1 MSKTFNM
8 TGGGGGGIKL
18 ASIAIITPPD
28 KTQYRPGQT
37 FNPAGMTVRATYSNG
52 ATAVATGWTY
62 SPSGALTE
70 GTESVTILYTEGGV
84 TAQAQQAVT
93 VQKANIMVP
102 TQSGS
107 LTYNG
112 GPQSP
117 TWNNYDTAEMT
128 IGGVTSGTNAGSYN
142 AQFSLKDTVGTQ
154 WADGTTGDKTVA
166 WSIQKAAGS
175 LSLSPTSMTLD
186 ADNPSKTI
194 TVTRSG
200 TGAISA
206 QSSAPDVASVSVSG
220 NKITVTGHEN
230 GDVTVTVNVAA
241 DSNYNAPAAKTCS
254 VTVSFAQIY
263 GVQWDGTAST
273 TWSRTDAAE
282 TFMNPTPAVNNG
294 NGSSP
299 FDTIMPWAGMVV
311 EDDATAGK
319 LVKIPK
325 YWFKWTRSG
334 NGMKLQISNGPEAG
348 FHVSPAHADRG
359 DGKGERDYVYVG
371 RYHCNTSYKSQAG
384 SQPAASMTRAAA
396 RSSIHNLGSTYWQ
409 YDFAMYWTI
418 MMLYLV
424 EYANW
429 NSQATIGYGCSPSG
443 NKFNMGLTD
452 NMQYHTG
459 TTAAARTTYGSIQYR
474 HIEGLWDNVYDWC
487 DGIRFSGSTVYCIA
501 NPASFSDTSGGTN
514 VGTRATSS
522 GWISGWTNPTADGF
536 EYALYPNAVSGSETT
551 YVCDYCYYGSS
562 GVVLFVGGGYGQ
574 NQDRGA
580 FCLYGNSAASNQ
592 NANIGCRPLAGW
604 HTSLLRFK
612 PFPRFDIDGWNG
624 RAALAGD
631 MPEGHGL
638 VHAGRRDG
646 NTVRQQGEE
655 KTPMKRAGNLFP
667 QLISDGNLDLAID
680 EVNRTHRWH
689 PHHKPNRVVKWVEET
704 REERRAELRQMIL
717 DGFTP
722 SPSTPKRRWVFYLFL
737 LLQDLLLVILSILAK
752 PYLKVLLFLLL

>member
-93 VQKANIMVP
+93 VQKANITVP
-102 TQSGS
+102 TQSGG

-206 QSSAPDVASVSVSG
+206 QSSASDVASVSVSG

-429 NSQATIGYGCSPSG
+429 NSQATIGYGCSPS
-443 NKFNMGLTD
+443 NAKFNMGATD
-452 NMQYHTG
+452 NMVYHTG
-459 TTAAARTTYGSIQYR
+459 TSAASRTTYGSVQYR

-522 GWISGWTNPTADGF
+522 GYISGWTNPTADGF

-551 YVCDYCYYGSS
+551 YVCDYCNYDAS
-562 GVVLFVGGGYGQ
+562 GVVLRVGGYYGQ
-574 NQDRGA
+574 GQNDGA
-580 FCLYGNSAASNQ
+580 FCLYGSNAASD
-592 NANIGCRPLAGW
+592 AGTYIGCR
-604 HTSLLRFK
+604 
-612 PFPRFDIDGWNG
+612 
-624 RAALAGD
+624 
-631 MPEGHGL
+631 
-638 VHAGRRDG
+638 
-646 NTVRQQGEE
+646 
-655 KTPMKRAGNLFP
+655 
-667 QLISDGNLDLAID
+667 
-680 EVNRTHRWH
+680 
-689 PHHKPNRVVKWVEET
+689 
-704 REERRAELRQMIL
+704 
-717 DGFTP
+717 
-722 SPSTPKRRWVFYLFL
+722 
-737 LLQDLLLVILSILAK
+737 LQKL
-752 PYLKVLLFLLL
+752 P

>member
-62 SPSGALTE
+62 SPSGALAE

-93 VQKANIMVP
+93 VQKANITVP

-282 TFMNPTPAVNNG
+282 TFVNPTPAVNNG

-384 SQPAASMTRAAA
+384 SQPAANMTRAAA

-409 YDFAMYWTI
+409 YDYAMYWTI

-429 NSQATIGYGCSPSG
+429 NSQATIGYGCSPS
-443 NKFNMGLTD
+443 NAKFNMGATD
-452 NMQYHTG
+452 NMVYHTG
-459 TTAAARTTYGSIQYR
+459 TSAASRTTYGSVQYR

-522 GWISGWTNPTADGF
+522 GYISGWTNPTADGF

-551 YVCDYCYYGSS
+551 YVCDYCYYYAS
-562 GVVLFVGGGYGQ
+562 GVVLRVGGYYGQ
-574 NQDRGA
+574 FQNRGA
-580 FCLYGNSAASNQ
+580 FCLNGSGAASD
-592 NANIGCRPLAGW
+592 ASADIGCR
-604 HTSLLRFK
+604 
-612 PFPRFDIDGWNG
+612 
-624 RAALAGD
+624 
-631 MPEGHGL
+631 
-638 VHAGRRDG
+638 
-646 NTVRQQGEE
+646 
-655 KTPMKRAGNLFP
+655 
-667 QLISDGNLDLAID
+667 
-680 EVNRTHRWH
+680 
-689 PHHKPNRVVKWVEET
+689 
-704 REERRAELRQMIL
+704 
-717 DGFTP
+717 
-722 SPSTPKRRWVFYLFL
+722 
-737 LLQDLLLVILSILAK
+737 LQKL
-752 PYLKVLLFLLL
+752 P

>member
-37 FNPAGMTVRATYSNG
+37 FDPAGMTVRATYSNG

-70 GTESVTILYTEGGV
+70 GTENVTILYTEGGV

-93 VQKANIMVP
+93 VQKANITVP

-117 TWNNYDTAEMT
+117 TWTGYDTAEMT

-186 ADNPSKTI
+186 ADNPSKAI

-206 QSSAPDVASVSVSG
+206 QSSDPDVASVSVSG
-220 NKITVTGHEN
+220 NQVIVTGHDN

-282 TFMNPTPAVNNG
+282 TFVNPTPAVNNG

-334 NGMKLQISNGPEAG
+334 NGMKLQISNGPEDG

-384 SQPAASMTRAAA
+384 SQPAASMTRATA

-429 NSQATIGYGCSPSG
+429 NSQATIGYGCSPS
-443 NKFNMGLTD
+443 NSKFNSGATD
-452 NMQYHTG
+452 AMIYHTG
-459 TTAAARTTYGSIQYR
+459 TSAASRTTYGSVQYR

-514 VGTRATSS
+514 VGTRATSG

-551 YVCDYCYYGSS
+551 YVCDYCNYYAS
-562 GVVLFVGGGYGQ
+562 GVVLYVGGGYGQ
-574 NQDRGA
+574 YQDLGA
-580 FCLYGNSAASNQ
+580 FFLLGNNSASYAS
-592 NANIGCRPLAGW
+592 ALIGCR
-604 HTSLLRFK
+604 
-612 PFPRFDIDGWNG
+612 
-624 RAALAGD
+624 
-631 MPEGHGL
+631 
-638 VHAGRRDG
+638 
-646 NTVRQQGEE
+646 
-655 KTPMKRAGNLFP
+655 
-667 QLISDGNLDLAID
+667 
-680 EVNRTHRWH
+680 
-689 PHHKPNRVVKWVEET
+689 
-704 REERRAELRQMIL
+704 
-717 DGFTP
+717 
-722 SPSTPKRRWVFYLFL
+722 
-737 LLQDLLLVILSILAK
+737 LQKL
-752 PYLKVLLFLLL
+752 P

>member
-62 SPSGALTE
+62 SPSGALAE

-93 VQKANIMVP
+93 VQKANITVP
-102 TQSGS
+102 TQSGG

-384 SQPAASMTRAAA
+384 SQPAANMTRAAA

-409 YDFAMYWTI
+409 YDYAMYWTI

-429 NSQATIGYGCSPSG
+429 NSQATIGYGCSPS
-443 NKFNMGLTD
+443 NAKFNMGATD
-452 NMQYHTG
+452 NMVYHTG
-459 TTAAARTTYGSIQYR
+459 TSAASRTTYGSVQYR

-522 GWISGWTNPTADGF
+522 GYISGWTNPTADGF

-551 YVCDYCYYGSS
+551 YVCDYCGYSAS
-562 GVVLFVGGGYGQ
+562 GVVLLVGGGYGQ
-574 NQDRGA
+574 DQLLGA
-580 FCLYGNSAASNQ
+580 FYLYGNYAASVA
-592 NANIGCRPLAGW
+592 NAGIGCR
-604 HTSLLRFK
+604 
-612 PFPRFDIDGWNG
+612 
-624 RAALAGD
+624 
-631 MPEGHGL
+631 
-638 VHAGRRDG
+638 
-646 NTVRQQGEE
+646 
-655 KTPMKRAGNLFP
+655 
-667 QLISDGNLDLAID
+667 
-680 EVNRTHRWH
+680 
-689 PHHKPNRVVKWVEET
+689 
-704 REERRAELRQMIL
+704 
-717 DGFTP
+717 
-722 SPSTPKRRWVFYLFL
+722 
-737 LLQDLLLVILSILAK
+737 LQKL
-752 PYLKVLLFLLL
+752 P

>member
-37 FNPAGMTVRATYSNG
+37 FDPAGMTVRATYSNG

-70 GTESVTILYTEGGV
+70 GTENVTILYTEGGV

-93 VQKANIMVP
+93 VQKANITVP

-186 ADNPSKTI
+186 ADNPSKAI

-206 QSSAPDVASVSVSG
+206 QSSNPDVASVSVNG
-220 NKITVTGHEN
+220 NQVTVTGHEN

-282 TFMNPTPAVNNG
+282 TFVNPTPAVNNG

-384 SQPAASMTRAAA
+384 SQPAASMTRAQA
-396 RSSIHNLGSTYWQ
+396 RSNIHNLGSTYWQ

-429 NSQATIGYGCSPSG
+429 NSQATIGYGCSPS
-443 NKFNMGLTD
+443 NAKFNMGATD
-452 NMQYHTG
+452 NMVYHTG
-459 TTAAARTTYGSIQYR
+459 TSAASRTTYGSVQYR

-551 YVCDYCYYGSS
+551 YVCDYCNYGSS
-562 GVVLFVGGGYGQ
+562 GVVLYVGGNYGQ
-574 NQDRGA
+574 NQYYGA
-580 FCLYGNSAASNQ
+580 FCLVGNNAASNQ
-592 NANIGCRPLAGW
+592 VAGIGCR
-604 HTSLLRFK
+604 
-612 PFPRFDIDGWNG
+612 
-624 RAALAGD
+624 
-631 MPEGHGL
+631 
-638 VHAGRRDG
+638 
-646 NTVRQQGEE
+646 
-655 KTPMKRAGNLFP
+655 
-667 QLISDGNLDLAID
+667 
-680 EVNRTHRWH
+680 
-689 PHHKPNRVVKWVEET
+689 
-704 REERRAELRQMIL
+704 
-717 DGFTP
+717 
-722 SPSTPKRRWVFYLFL
+722 
-737 LLQDLLLVILSILAK
+737 LQKL
-752 PYLKVLLFLLL
+752 P

>member
-62 SPSGALTE
+62 SPSGALAE

-93 VQKANIMVP
+93 VQKANITVP

-384 SQPAASMTRAAA
+384 SQPAANMTRAAA

-409 YDFAMYWTI
+409 YDYAMYWTI

-429 NSQATIGYGCSPSG
+429 NSQATIGYGCSPS
-443 NKFNMGLTD
+443 NAKFNMGATD
-452 NMQYHTG
+452 NMVYHTG
-459 TTAAARTTYGSIQYR
+459 TSAASRTTYGSVQYR

-522 GWISGWTNPTADGF
+522 GYISGWTNPTADGF

-551 YVCDYCYYGSS
+551 YVCDYCYYNAS
-562 GVVLFVGGGYGQ
+562 GVVLLVGGYYGQ
-574 NQDRGA
+574 NQSHGA
-580 FCLYGNSAASNQ
+580 FFLYGYYAASF
-592 NANIGCRPLAGW
+592 AVASIGCR
-604 HTSLLRFK
+604 
-612 PFPRFDIDGWNG
+612 
-624 RAALAGD
+624 
-631 MPEGHGL
+631 
-638 VHAGRRDG
+638 
-646 NTVRQQGEE
+646 
-655 KTPMKRAGNLFP
+655 
-667 QLISDGNLDLAID
+667 
-680 EVNRTHRWH
+680 
-689 PHHKPNRVVKWVEET
+689 
-704 REERRAELRQMIL
+704 
-717 DGFTP
+717 
-722 SPSTPKRRWVFYLFL
+722 
-737 LLQDLLLVILSILAK
+737 LQKL
-752 PYLKVLLFLLL
+752 P

>member
-37 FNPAGMTVRATYSNG
+37 FDPAGMTVRATYSNG

-62 SPSGALTE
+62 SPSGALAE

-93 VQKANIMVP
+93 VQKANITVP
-102 TQSGS
+102 TQSGG

-230 GDVTVTVNVAA
+230 GDVTVTVKVAA

-384 SQPAASMTRAAA
+384 SQPAANMTRAAA

-443 NKFNMGLTD
+443 SKFNMGATD
-452 NMQYHTG
+452 NMVYHTG
-459 TTAAARTTYGSIQYR
+459 TSAASRTTYGSVQYR

-522 GWISGWTNPTADGF
+522 GYISGWTNPTADGF

-551 YVCDYCYYGSS
+551 YVCDYCYYVAS
-562 GVVLFVGGGYGQ
+562 GVVLFVGGYYGQ
-574 NQDRGA
+574 DQYCGA
-580 FCLYGNSAASNQ
+580 FCLVGYYAASV
-592 NANIGCRPLAGW
+592 AGASIGCR
-604 HTSLLRFK
+604 
-612 PFPRFDIDGWNG
+612 
-624 RAALAGD
+624 
-631 MPEGHGL
+631 
-638 VHAGRRDG
+638 
-646 NTVRQQGEE
+646 
-655 KTPMKRAGNLFP
+655 
-667 QLISDGNLDLAID
+667 
-680 EVNRTHRWH
+680 
-689 PHHKPNRVVKWVEET
+689 
-704 REERRAELRQMIL
+704 
-717 DGFTP
+717 
-722 SPSTPKRRWVFYLFL
+722 
-737 LLQDLLLVILSILAK
+737 LQKL
-752 PYLKVLLFLLL
+752 P

>member
-62 SPSGALTE
+62 SPSGALAE

-93 VQKANIMVP
+93 VQKANITVP

-206 QSSAPDVASVSVSG
+206 QSSAPDVASVSASG

-384 SQPAASMTRAAA
+384 SQPAASMTRAQA
-396 RSSIHNLGSTYWQ
+396 RSNIHNLGSTYWQ

-429 NSQATIGYGCSPSG
+429 NSQATIGYGCSPSSQ
-443 NKFNMGLTD
+443 KFNMGATD
-452 NMQYHTG
+452 AMIYHTG
-459 TTAAARTTYGSIQYR
+459 TSAASRTTYGSVQYR

-551 YVCDYCYYGSS
+551 YVCDYCYYNAS
-562 GVVLFVGGGYGQ
+562 GVVLRVGGYYGQ
-574 NQDRGA
+574 YQSYGA
-580 FCLYGNSAASNQ
+580 FYLNGNHAASGAV
-592 NANIGCRPLAGW
+592 ANIGCR
-604 HTSLLRFK
+604 
-612 PFPRFDIDGWNG
+612 
-624 RAALAGD
+624 
-631 MPEGHGL
+631 
-638 VHAGRRDG
+638 
-646 NTVRQQGEE
+646 
-655 KTPMKRAGNLFP
+655 
-667 QLISDGNLDLAID
+667 
-680 EVNRTHRWH
+680 
-689 PHHKPNRVVKWVEET
+689 
-704 REERRAELRQMIL
+704 
-717 DGFTP
+717 
-722 SPSTPKRRWVFYLFL
+722 
-737 LLQDLLLVILSILAK
+737 LQKL
-752 PYLKVLLFLLL
+752 P

>member
-62 SPSGALTE
+62 SPSGALAE

-93 VQKANIMVP
+93 VQKANITVP
-102 TQSGS
+102 TQSGG

-384 SQPAASMTRAAA
+384 SQPAANMTRAAA

-409 YDFAMYWTI
+409 YDYAMYWTI

-429 NSQATIGYGCSPSG
+429 NSQATIGYGCSPS
-443 NKFNMGLTD
+443 NAKFNMGATD
-452 NMQYHTG
+452 NMVYHTG
-459 TTAAARTTYGSIQYR
+459 TSAASRTTYGSVQYR

-522 GWISGWTNPTADGF
+522 GYISGWTNPTADGF

-551 YVCDYCYYGSS
+551 YVCDYCYYDAS
-562 GVVLFVGGGYGQ
+562 GVVLRVGGNYGQ
-574 NQDRGA
+574 GQNYGA
-580 FCLYGNSAASNQ
+580 FYLYGYFAASY
-592 NANIGCRPLAGW
+592 ASASIGCR
-604 HTSLLRFK
+604 
-612 PFPRFDIDGWNG
+612 
-624 RAALAGD
+624 
-631 MPEGHGL
+631 
-638 VHAGRRDG
+638 
-646 NTVRQQGEE
+646 
-655 KTPMKRAGNLFP
+655 
-667 QLISDGNLDLAID
+667 
-680 EVNRTHRWH
+680 
-689 PHHKPNRVVKWVEET
+689 
-704 REERRAELRQMIL
+704 
-717 DGFTP
+717 
-722 SPSTPKRRWVFYLFL
+722 
-737 LLQDLLLVILSILAK
+737 LQKL
-752 PYLKVLLFLLL
+752 P

>member
-62 SPSGALTE
+62 SPSGALAE

-93 VQKANIMVP
+93 VQKANITVP

-230 GDVTVTVNVAA
+230 GDVTVTVKVAA

-282 TFMNPTPAVNNG
+282 TFVNPTPAVNNG

-429 NSQATIGYGCSPSG
+429 NSQATIGYGCSPSSQ
-443 NKFNMGLTD
+443 KFNMGATD
-452 NMQYHTG
+452 NMVYHTG
-459 TTAAARTTYGSIQYR
+459 TSAASRTTYGSVQYR

-551 YVCDYCYYGSS
+551 YVCDYCNYYAS
-562 GVVLFVGGGYGQ
+562 GVVLRVGGSYGQ
-574 NQDRGA
+574 FQDHGA
-580 FCLYGNSAASNQ
+580 FCLYGYYAASY
-592 NANIGCRPLAGW
+592 ASTNIGCR
-604 HTSLLRFK
+604 
-612 PFPRFDIDGWNG
+612 
-624 RAALAGD
+624 
-631 MPEGHGL
+631 
-638 VHAGRRDG
+638 
-646 NTVRQQGEE
+646 
-655 KTPMKRAGNLFP
+655 
-667 QLISDGNLDLAID
+667 
-680 EVNRTHRWH
+680 
-689 PHHKPNRVVKWVEET
+689 
-704 REERRAELRQMIL
+704 
-717 DGFTP
+717 
-722 SPSTPKRRWVFYLFL
+722 
-737 LLQDLLLVILSILAK
+737 LQKL
-752 PYLKVLLFLLL
+752 P

>member
-62 SPSGALTE
+62 SPSGALAE

-93 VQKANIMVP
+93 VQKANITVP

-384 SQPAASMTRAAA
+384 SQPAANMTRAQA
-396 RSSIHNLGSTYWQ
+396 RSNIHNLGSTYWQ
-409 YDFAMYWTI
+409 YDYAMYWTI

-429 NSQATIGYGCSPSG
+429 NSQATIGYGCSPS
-443 NKFNMGLTD
+443 NAKFNMGATD
-452 NMQYHTG
+452 NMVYHTG
-459 TTAAARTTYGSIQYR
+459 TSAASRTTYGSVQYR

-522 GWISGWTNPTADGF
+522 GYISGWTNPTADGF

-551 YVCDYCYYGSS
+551 YVCDYCSYDAS
-562 GVVLFVGGGYGQ
+562 GVVLFVGGDYGQ
-574 NQDRGA
+574 SQYYGA
-580 FCLYGNSAASNQ
+580 FFLLGYNAASVAS
-592 NANIGCRPLAGW
+592 ANIGCR
-604 HTSLLRFK
+604 
-612 PFPRFDIDGWNG
+612 
-624 RAALAGD
+624 
-631 MPEGHGL
+631 
-638 VHAGRRDG
+638 
-646 NTVRQQGEE
+646 
-655 KTPMKRAGNLFP
+655 
-667 QLISDGNLDLAID
+667 
-680 EVNRTHRWH
+680 
-689 PHHKPNRVVKWVEET
+689 
-704 REERRAELRQMIL
+704 
-717 DGFTP
+717 
-722 SPSTPKRRWVFYLFL
+722 
-737 LLQDLLLVILSILAK
+737 LQKL
-752 PYLKVLLFLLL
+752 P

>member
-37 FNPAGMTVRATYSNG
+37 FDPAGMTVRATYSNG

-62 SPSGALTE
+62 SPSGALAE

-93 VQKANIMVP
+93 VQKANITVP
-102 TQSGS
+102 TQSGG

-230 GDVTVTVNVAA
+230 GDVTVTVKVAA

-263 GVQWDGTAST
+263 GVQWDGTAAT

-282 TFMNPTPAVNNG
+282 TFVNPTPAVNNG

-384 SQPAASMTRAAA
+384 SQPAASMTRAQA
-396 RSSIHNLGSTYWQ
+396 RSNIHNLGSTYWQ

-429 NSQATIGYGCSPSG
+429 NSQATIGYGCSPSSQ
-443 NKFNMGLTD
+443 KFNMGATD
-452 NMQYHTG
+452 AMIYHTG
-459 TTAAARTTYGSIQYR
+459 TSAASRTTYGSVQYR

-501 NPASFSDTSGGTN
+501 NPTSFSDTSGGTN

-551 YVCDYCYYGSS
+551 YVCDYCYYFAS
-562 GVVLFVGGGYGQ
+562 GVVLYVGGNYGQ
-574 NQDRGA
+574 GQNHGA
-580 FCLYGNSAASNQ
+580 FCLYGVAASD
-592 NANIGCRPLAGW
+592 AYTGIGCR
-604 HTSLLRFK
+604 
-612 PFPRFDIDGWNG
+612 
-624 RAALAGD
+624 
-631 MPEGHGL
+631 
-638 VHAGRRDG
+638 
-646 NTVRQQGEE
+646 
-655 KTPMKRAGNLFP
+655 
-667 QLISDGNLDLAID
+667 
-680 EVNRTHRWH
+680 
-689 PHHKPNRVVKWVEET
+689 
-704 REERRAELRQMIL
+704 
-717 DGFTP
+717 
-722 SPSTPKRRWVFYLFL
+722 
-737 LLQDLLLVILSILAK
+737 LQKL
-752 PYLKVLLFLLL
+752 P

>member
-37 FNPAGMTVRATYSNG
+37 FDPAGMTVRATYSNG

-62 SPSGALTE
+62 SPSGALAE

-93 VQKANIMVP
+93 VQKANITVP

-230 GDVTVTVNVAA
+230 GDVTVTVKVAA

-282 TFMNPTPAVNNG
+282 IFVNPTPAVNNG

-384 SQPAASMTRAAA
+384 SQPAVSMTLAQA
-396 RSSIHNLGSTYWQ
+396 RSNIHNLGSTYWQ

-443 NKFNMGLTD
+443 QKFNMGATD
-452 NMQYHTG
+452 NMVYHTG
-459 TTAAARTTYGSIQYR
+459 TSAASRTTYGSVQYR
-474 HIEGLWDNVYDWC
+474 HIEGLWDNVFDWC

-501 NPASFSDTSGGTN
+501 NPSSFSDTSGGTN
-514 VGTRATSS
+514 VGTRATSG

-551 YVCDYCYYGSS
+551 YVCDRCYYDAS
-562 GVVLFVGGGYGQ
+562 GVVLYVGGYYGQ
-574 NQDRGA
+574 SQYYGA
-580 FCLYGNSAASNQ
+580 FCLVGNNTASY
-592 NANIGCRPLAGW
+592 AYAYIGCR
-604 HTSLLRFK
+604 
-612 PFPRFDIDGWNG
+612 
-624 RAALAGD
+624 
-631 MPEGHGL
+631 
-638 VHAGRRDG
+638 
-646 NTVRQQGEE
+646 
-655 KTPMKRAGNLFP
+655 
-667 QLISDGNLDLAID
+667 
-680 EVNRTHRWH
+680 
-689 PHHKPNRVVKWVEET
+689 
-704 REERRAELRQMIL
+704 
-717 DGFTP
+717 
-722 SPSTPKRRWVFYLFL
+722 
-737 LLQDLLLVILSILAK
+737 LQKL
-752 PYLKVLLFLLL
+752 P

>member
-62 SPSGALTE
+62 SPSGALAE

-93 VQKANIMVP
+93 VQKANITVP

-206 QSSAPDVASVSVSG
+206 QSSAPDVASVSASG

-384 SQPAASMTRAAA
+384 SQPAANMTRAAA

-409 YDFAMYWTI
+409 YDYAMYWTI

-429 NSQATIGYGCSPSG
+429 NSQATIGYGCSPS
-443 NKFNMGLTD
+443 NAKFNMGATD
-452 NMQYHTG
+452 NMVYHTG
-459 TTAAARTTYGSIQYR
+459 TSAASRTTYGSVQYR

-522 GWISGWTNPTADGF
+522 GYISGWTNPTADGF

-551 YVCDYCYYGSS
+551 YVCDYCYYYAS
-562 GVVLFVGGGYGQ
+562 GVVLFVGGYYGQ
-574 NQDRGA
+574 DQYHGA
-580 FCLYGNSAASNQ
+580 FFLYGDFAASDAF
-592 NANIGCRPLAGW
+592 ANVGCR
-604 HTSLLRFK
+604 
-612 PFPRFDIDGWNG
+612 
-624 RAALAGD
+624 
-631 MPEGHGL
+631 
-638 VHAGRRDG
+638 
-646 NTVRQQGEE
+646 
-655 KTPMKRAGNLFP
+655 
-667 QLISDGNLDLAID
+667 
-680 EVNRTHRWH
+680 
-689 PHHKPNRVVKWVEET
+689 
-704 REERRAELRQMIL
+704 
-717 DGFTP
+717 
-722 SPSTPKRRWVFYLFL
+722 
-737 LLQDLLLVILSILAK
+737 LQKL
-752 PYLKVLLFLLL
+752 P

>member
-62 SPSGALTE
+62 SPSGALAE

-93 VQKANIMVP
+93 VQKANITVP

-230 GDVTVTVNVAA
+230 GDVTVTVKVAA

-263 GVQWDGTAST
+263 GVQWDGTAAT

-282 TFMNPTPAVNNG
+282 TFVNPTPAVNNG

-384 SQPAASMTRAAA
+384 SRPAASMTRAQA
-396 RSSIHNLGSTYWQ
+396 RSNIHNLGSTYWQ

-424 EYANW
+424 EFANW
-429 NSQATIGYGCSPSG
+429 NSQATIGYGCSPS
-443 NKFNMGLTD
+443 NAKFNMGATD
-452 NMQYHTG
+452 AMIYHTG
-459 TTAAARTTYGSIQYR
+459 TSAASRTTYGSVQYR
-474 HIEGLWDNVYDWC
+474 HIEGLWDNVFDWC

-551 YVCDYCYYGSS
+551 YVCDYCGYNAS
-562 GVVLFVGGGYGQ
+562 GVVLYVGGSYGQ
-574 NQDRGA
+574 YQYRGA
-580 FCLYGNSAASNQ
+580 FCLNGYDTASYAD
-592 NANIGCRPLAGW
+592 ANIGCRPLARLAYLL
-604 HTSLLRFK
+604 TS
-612 PFPRFDIDGWNG
+612 DQ
-624 RAALAGD
+624 
-631 MPEGHGL
+631 
-638 VHAGRRDG
+638 
-646 NTVRQQGEE
+646 TVP
-655 KTPMKRAGNLFP
+655 T
-667 QLISDGNLDLAID
+667 
-680 EVNRTHRWH
+680 V
-689 PHHKPNRVVKWVEET
+689 
-704 REERRAELRQMIL
+704 
-717 DGFTP
+717 
-722 SPSTPKRRWVFYLFL
+722 
-737 LLQDLLLVILSILAK
+737 
-752 PYLKVLLFLLL
+752 

>member
-62 SPSGALTE
+62 SPSGALAE

-93 VQKANIMVP
+93 VQKANITVP

-142 AQFSLKDTVGTQ
+142 TQFSLKDTVGTQ

-384 SQPAASMTRAAA
+384 SQPAANMTRAAA

-409 YDFAMYWTI
+409 YDYAMHWTI

-429 NSQATIGYGCSPSG
+429 NSQATIGYGCSPS
-443 NKFNMGLTD
+443 NAKFNMGATD
-452 NMQYHTG
+452 NMVYHTG
-459 TTAAARTTYGSIQYR
+459 TSAASRTTYGSVQYR

-522 GWISGWTNPTADGF
+522 GYISGWTNPTADGF

-551 YVCDYCYYGSS
+551 YVCDYCNYSAS
-562 GVVLFVGGGYGQ
+562 GVVLLVGGYYGQ
-574 NQDRGA
+574 NQYLGA
-580 FCLYGNSAASNQ
+580 FYLYGNYAASN
-592 NANIGCRPLAGW
+592 AGASIGCR
-604 HTSLLRFK
+604 
-612 PFPRFDIDGWNG
+612 
-624 RAALAGD
+624 
-631 MPEGHGL
+631 
-638 VHAGRRDG
+638 
-646 NTVRQQGEE
+646 
-655 KTPMKRAGNLFP
+655 
-667 QLISDGNLDLAID
+667 
-680 EVNRTHRWH
+680 
-689 PHHKPNRVVKWVEET
+689 
-704 REERRAELRQMIL
+704 
-717 DGFTP
+717 
-722 SPSTPKRRWVFYLFL
+722 
-737 LLQDLLLVILSILAK
+737 LQKL
-752 PYLKVLLFLLL
+752 P

>member
-37 FNPAGMTVRATYSNG
+37 FDPAGMTVRATYSNG

-62 SPSGALTE
+62 SPSGALAE

-93 VQKANIMVP
+93 VQKANITVP
-102 TQSGS
+102 TQSGG

-175 LSLSPTSMTLD
+175 LTLSPTSMTLD
-186 ADNPSKTI
+186 ADNPSKAI

-206 QSSAPDVASVSVSG
+206 QSSDPDVASVSVSG
-220 NKITVTGHEN
+220 NQVIVTGHDN

-241 DSNYNAPAAKTCS
+241 DSNYNAPADKTCS

-282 TFMNPTPAVNNG
+282 TFVNPTPAVNNG

-299 FDTIMPWAGMVV
+299 FDAIMPWAGMVV

-429 NSQATIGYGCSPSG
+429 NSQATIGYGCSPSSQ
-443 NKFNMGLTD
+443 KFNMGATD
-452 NMQYHTG
+452 AMIYHTG
-459 TTAAARTTYGSIQYR
+459 TSAASRTTYGSVQYR

-551 YVCDYCYYGSS
+551 YVCDYCYYNAS
-562 GVVLFVGGGYGQ
+562 GVVLFVGGDYGQ
-574 NQDRGA
+574 GQYYGA
-580 FCLYGNSAASNQ
+580 FYLYGDYTASF
-592 NANIGCRPLAGW
+592 AYASIGCR
-604 HTSLLRFK
+604 
-612 PFPRFDIDGWNG
+612 
-624 RAALAGD
+624 
-631 MPEGHGL
+631 
-638 VHAGRRDG
+638 
-646 NTVRQQGEE
+646 
-655 KTPMKRAGNLFP
+655 
-667 QLISDGNLDLAID
+667 
-680 EVNRTHRWH
+680 
-689 PHHKPNRVVKWVEET
+689 
-704 REERRAELRQMIL
+704 
-717 DGFTP
+717 
-722 SPSTPKRRWVFYLFL
+722 
-737 LLQDLLLVILSILAK
+737 LQKL
-752 PYLKVLLFLLL
+752 P

>member
-37 FNPAGMTVRATYSNG
+37 FDPAGMTVRATYSNG

-62 SPSGALTE
+62 SPSGALAE

-93 VQKANIMVP
+93 VQKANITVP
-102 TQSGS
+102 TQSGG

-230 GDVTVTVNVAA
+230 GDVTVTVKVAA

-263 GVQWDGTAST
+263 GVQWDGTAAT

-282 TFMNPTPAVNNG
+282 TFVNPTPAVNNG

-384 SQPAASMTRAAA
+384 SQPAASMTRAQA
-396 RSSIHNLGSTYWQ
+396 RSNIHNLGSTYWQ

-429 NSQATIGYGCSPSG
+429 NSQATIGYGCSPG
-443 NKFNMGLTD
+443 NNKFNMGATD
-452 NMQYHTG
+452 AMIYHTG
-459 TTAAARTTYGSIQYR
+459 TSAASRTTYGSVQYR

-551 YVCDYCYYGSS
+551 YVCDYCNYYAS
-562 GVVLFVGGGYGQ
+562 GVVLRVGGYYGQ
-574 NQDRGA
+574 NQNYGA
-580 FCLYGNSAASNQ
+580 FYLDGGNAASD
-592 NANIGCRPLAGW
+592 AVTSIGCR
-604 HTSLLRFK
+604 
-612 PFPRFDIDGWNG
+612 
-624 RAALAGD
+624 
-631 MPEGHGL
+631 
-638 VHAGRRDG
+638 
-646 NTVRQQGEE
+646 
-655 KTPMKRAGNLFP
+655 
-667 QLISDGNLDLAID
+667 
-680 EVNRTHRWH
+680 
-689 PHHKPNRVVKWVEET
+689 
-704 REERRAELRQMIL
+704 
-717 DGFTP
+717 
-722 SPSTPKRRWVFYLFL
+722 
-737 LLQDLLLVILSILAK
+737 LQKL
-752 PYLKVLLFLLL
+752 P

>member
-37 FNPAGMTVRATYSNG
+37 FDPAGMTVRATYSNG

-62 SPSGALTE
+62 SPSGALAE

-93 VQKANIMVP
+93 VQKANITVP

-117 TWNNYDTAEMT
+117 TWTGYDTAEMT

-230 GDVTVTVNVAA
+230 GDVTVTVKVAA

-263 GVQWDGTAST
+263 GVQWDGTAAT

-282 TFMNPTPAVNNG
+282 TFVNPTPAVNNG

-384 SQPAASMTRAAA
+384 SQPAANMTRAAA

-409 YDFAMYWTI
+409 YDYAMYWTI

-429 NSQATIGYGCSPSG
+429 NSQATIGYGCSPS
-443 NKFNMGLTD
+443 NAKFNMGATD
-452 NMQYHTG
+452 NMVYHTG
-459 TTAAARTTYGSIQYR
+459 TSAASRTTYGSVQYR

-551 YVCDYCYYGSS
+551 YVCDYCYYNAS
-562 GVVLFVGGGYGQ
+562 GVVLFVGGNYGQ
-574 NQDRGA
+574 NQSHGA
-580 FCLYGNSAASNQ
+580 FYLNGYSAASNA
-592 NANIGCRPLAGW
+592 NANIGCR
-604 HTSLLRFK
+604 
-612 PFPRFDIDGWNG
+612 
-624 RAALAGD
+624 
-631 MPEGHGL
+631 
-638 VHAGRRDG
+638 
-646 NTVRQQGEE
+646 
-655 KTPMKRAGNLFP
+655 
-667 QLISDGNLDLAID
+667 
-680 EVNRTHRWH
+680 
-689 PHHKPNRVVKWVEET
+689 
-704 REERRAELRQMIL
+704 
-717 DGFTP
+717 
-722 SPSTPKRRWVFYLFL
+722 
-737 LLQDLLLVILSILAK
+737 LQKL
-752 PYLKVLLFLLL
+752 P

>member
-37 FNPAGMTVRATYSNG
+37 FDPAGMTVRATYSNG

-62 SPSGALTE
+62 SPSGALAE

-93 VQKANIMVP
+93 VQKANITVP
-102 TQSGS
+102 TQSGG

-230 GDVTVTVNVAA
+230 GDVTVTVKVAA

-263 GVQWDGTAST
+263 GVQWDGTAAT

-282 TFMNPTPAVNNG
+282 TFVNPTPAVNNG

-384 SQPAASMTRAAA
+384 SQPAASMTRAQA
-396 RSSIHNLGSTYWQ
+396 RSNIHNLGSTYWQ

-429 NSQATIGYGCSPSG
+429 NSQATIGYGCSPSSQ
-443 NKFNMGLTD
+443 KFNMGATD
-452 NMQYHTG
+452 AMIYHTG
-459 TTAAARTTYGSIQYR
+459 TSAASRTTYGSVQYR

-551 YVCDYCYYGSS
+551 YVRDYCNYDAS
-562 GVVLFVGGGYGQ
+562 GVVLRVGGYYGQ
-574 NQDRGA
+574 VQYHGA
-580 FCLYGNSAASNQ
+580 FCLYGSNAASD
-592 NANIGCRPLAGW
+592 ASTNIGCR
-604 HTSLLRFK
+604 
-612 PFPRFDIDGWNG
+612 
-624 RAALAGD
+624 
-631 MPEGHGL
+631 
-638 VHAGRRDG
+638 
-646 NTVRQQGEE
+646 
-655 KTPMKRAGNLFP
+655 
-667 QLISDGNLDLAID
+667 
-680 EVNRTHRWH
+680 
-689 PHHKPNRVVKWVEET
+689 
-704 REERRAELRQMIL
+704 
-717 DGFTP
+717 
-722 SPSTPKRRWVFYLFL
+722 
-737 LLQDLLLVILSILAK
+737 LQKL
-752 PYLKVLLFLLL
+752 P

>member
-37 FNPAGMTVRATYSNG
+37 FDPAGMTVRATYSNG

-62 SPSGALTE
+62 SPSGALAE

-93 VQKANIMVP
+93 VQKANITVP
-102 TQSGS
+102 TQSGG

-230 GDVTVTVNVAA
+230 GDVTVTVKVAA

-263 GVQWDGTAST
+263 GVQWDGTAAT

-282 TFMNPTPAVNNG
+282 TFVNPTPAVNNG

-384 SQPAASMTRAAA
+384 SQPAASMTRAQA
-396 RSSIHNLGSTYWQ
+396 RSNIHNLGSTYWQ

-429 NSQATIGYGCSPSG
+429 NSQATIGYGCSPSSQ
-443 NKFNMGLTD
+443 KFNMGATD
-452 NMQYHTG
+452 AMIYHTG
-459 TTAAARTTYGSIQYR
+459 TSAASRTTYGSVQYR

-551 YVCDYCYYGSS
+551 YVCDYCYYNAS
-562 GVVLFVGGGYGQ
+562 GVVLRVGGSYGQ

-580 FCLYGNSAASNQ
+580 FFLVGSGAASS
-592 NANIGCRPLAGW
+592 AYAYIGCR
-604 HTSLLRFK
+604 
-612 PFPRFDIDGWNG
+612 
-624 RAALAGD
+624 
-631 MPEGHGL
+631 
-638 VHAGRRDG
+638 
-646 NTVRQQGEE
+646 
-655 KTPMKRAGNLFP
+655 
-667 QLISDGNLDLAID
+667 
-680 EVNRTHRWH
+680 
-689 PHHKPNRVVKWVEET
+689 
-704 REERRAELRQMIL
+704 
-717 DGFTP
+717 
-722 SPSTPKRRWVFYLFL
+722 
-737 LLQDLLLVILSILAK
+737 LQKL
-752 PYLKVLLFLLL
+752 P

>member
-93 VQKANIMVP
+93 VQKANITVP

-230 GDVTVTVNVAA
+230 GDVTVTVKVAA

-282 TFMNPTPAVNNG
+282 TFVNPTPAVNNG

-311 EDDATAGK
+311 EDDATAGR

-384 SQPAASMTRAAA
+384 SQPAANMTRAAA

-409 YDFAMYWTI
+409 YDYAMYWTI

-429 NSQATIGYGCSPSG
+429 NSQATIGYGCSPS
-443 NKFNMGLTD
+443 NAKFNMGATD
-452 NMQYHTG
+452 NMVYHTG
-459 TTAAARTTYGSIQYR
+459 TSAASRTTYGSVQYR

-501 NPASFSDTSGGTN
+501 NPSSFSDTSGGTN

-536 EYALYPNAVSGSETT
+536 EYALYPNAVSGSKTT
-551 YVCDYCYYGSS
+551 YVCDYCDYNAS
-562 GVVLFVGGGYGQ
+562 GVVLFVGGYYGQ
-574 NQDRGA
+574 YQNLGA
-580 FCLYGNSAASNQ
+580 FYLSGNYTASV
-592 NANIGCRPLAGW
+592 AGAYFGCR
-604 HTSLLRFK
+604 
-612 PFPRFDIDGWNG
+612 
-624 RAALAGD
+624 
-631 MPEGHGL
+631 
-638 VHAGRRDG
+638 
-646 NTVRQQGEE
+646 
-655 KTPMKRAGNLFP
+655 
-667 QLISDGNLDLAID
+667 
-680 EVNRTHRWH
+680 
-689 PHHKPNRVVKWVEET
+689 
-704 REERRAELRQMIL
+704 
-717 DGFTP
+717 
-722 SPSTPKRRWVFYLFL
+722 
-737 LLQDLLLVILSILAK
+737 LQKL
-752 PYLKVLLFLLL
+752 P

>member
-62 SPSGALTE
+62 SPSGALAE

-93 VQKANIMVP
+93 VQKANITVP

-206 QSSAPDVASVSVSG
+206 QSSAPDVASVSASG

-230 GDVTVTVNVAA
+230 GDVTVTVNVAT

-384 SQPAASMTRAAA
+384 SQPAANMTRAAA

-409 YDFAMYWTI
+409 YDYAMYWTI

-429 NSQATIGYGCSPSG
+429 NSQATIGYGCSPSDA
-443 NKFNMGLTD
+443 KFNMGATD
-452 NMQYHTG
+452 NMVYHTG
-459 TTAAARTTYGSIQYR
+459 TSAASRTTYGSVQYR

-514 VGTRATSS
+514 VGTRATS
-522 GWISGWTNPTADGF
+522 GGYISGWTNPTADGF

-551 YVCDYCYYGSS
+551 YVCDYCNYIAS
-562 GVVLFVGGGYGQ
+562 GVVLHVGGNYGQ
-574 NQDRGA
+574 NQNHGA
-580 FCLYGNSAASNQ
+580 FYLNGNNAASNA
-592 NANIGCRPLAGW
+592 NANIGCRPLARLAYLL
-604 HTSLLRFK
+604 TS
-612 PFPRFDIDGWNG
+612 DQ
-624 RAALAGD
+624 
-631 MPEGHGL
+631 
-638 VHAGRRDG
+638 
-646 NTVRQQGEE
+646 TVP
-655 KTPMKRAGNLFP
+655 T
-667 QLISDGNLDLAID
+667 
-680 EVNRTHRWH
+680 V
-689 PHHKPNRVVKWVEET
+689 
-704 REERRAELRQMIL
+704 
-717 DGFTP
+717 
-722 SPSTPKRRWVFYLFL
+722 
-737 LLQDLLLVILSILAK
+737 
-752 PYLKVLLFLLL
+752 

>member
-62 SPSGALTE
+62 SPSGALAE

-93 VQKANIMVP
+93 VQKANITVP

-230 GDVTVTVNVAA
+230 GDVTVTVKVAA

-263 GVQWDGTAST
+263 GVQWDGTAAT

-282 TFMNPTPAVNNG
+282 TFVNPTPAVNNG

-384 SQPAASMTRAAA
+384 SQPAASMTRAQA
-396 RSSIHNLGSTYWQ
+396 RSNIHNLGSTYWQ

-424 EYANW
+424 EFANW
-429 NSQATIGYGCSPSG
+429 NSQATIGYGCSPS
-443 NKFNMGLTD
+443 NAKFNMGATD
-452 NMQYHTG
+452 NMVYHTG
-459 TTAAARTTYGSIQYR
+459 TSAASRTTYGSVQYR
-474 HIEGLWDNVYDWC
+474 HIEGLWDNVFDWC

-522 GWISGWTNPTADGF
+522 GYISGWTNPTADGF

-551 YVCDYCYYGSS
+551 YVCDYCSYGAS
-562 GVVLFVGGGYGQ
+562 GVVLLVGGVFGQ
-574 NQDRGA
+574 VQAYGA
-580 FCLYGNSAASNQ
+580 FYLSGSDAASDA
-592 NANIGCRPLAGW
+592 NANIGCR
-604 HTSLLRFK
+604 
-612 PFPRFDIDGWNG
+612 
-624 RAALAGD
+624 
-631 MPEGHGL
+631 
-638 VHAGRRDG
+638 
-646 NTVRQQGEE
+646 
-655 KTPMKRAGNLFP
+655 
-667 QLISDGNLDLAID
+667 
-680 EVNRTHRWH
+680 
-689 PHHKPNRVVKWVEET
+689 
-704 REERRAELRQMIL
+704 
-717 DGFTP
+717 
-722 SPSTPKRRWVFYLFL
+722 
-737 LLQDLLLVILSILAK
+737 LQKL
-752 PYLKVLLFLLL
+752 P